1 MGKGLGLL
9 IQSKND
15 SEKAETG
22 ETIRNRTDGFNA
34 LLLRQHH
41 GDMDLVET
49 VMYGHQLPIKS
60 VTQMSFA
67 SRRLFAVQSV
77 RTTSRKR
84 FLTTPRP

>member
-1 MGKGLGLL
+1 MHWHLQPKNALGKGLGLL
-9 IQSKND
+9 IQSNND

-49 VMYGHQLPIKS
+49 VMYGHQLPIKY
-60 VTQMSFA
+60 VYFFYVMQCF
-67 SRRLFAVQSV
+67 SRTKVLEF
-77 RTTSRKR
+77 
-84 FLTTPRP
+84 